1 MTGHPDSVYDE
12 GFGAGR
18 VGGSGGFFADGG
30 AEGTGDGEG
39 GLAVGAGGVGA
50 EAAAAFGERSA
61 DDGPLSEALRAGH
74 CEIAADAPEPAEVAI
89 HEAMHLFEAVLAE
102 GRGMLARGSGG
113 LCGCCGSAGGGS
125 RGNFAGGIAER
136 GAATEALEPRLTAG
150 LAHRESYEAPGLG
163 FGGGTLGRLA
173 RVPRIFGRFCG

>member
-1 MTGHPDSVYDE
+1 MTPPPCRVYANSVDDE
-12 GFGAGR
+12 GGRAGR

-30 AEGTGDGEG
+30 TEFAGDGEG

-89 HEAMHLFEAVLAE
+89 YEAMHFFEALAA
-102 GRGMLARGSGG
+102 GFRVDSGV
-113 LCGCCGSAGGGS
+113 
-125 RGNFAGGIAER
+125 AER
-136 GAATEALEPRLTAG
+136 GTATEAFEPGIAAG
-150 LAHRESYEAPGLG
+150 GTHREGYEASGLG